1 MPLPYAFAKNKW
13 GQSKRTL
20 IPFILTLT
28 PIAPMLRTTLALLF
42 ALAAAL
48 ATTAP
53 AHAQDRSFPQPGG
66 AFGGYPAPSTSGAQ
80 QYPSQV
86 PMPPVITNVP
96 GREQPGARDF
106 GRPGQ
111 PPVFAPGQPGFQPQF
126 QAFPEPEEKNEFQE
140 FITASTGRPLQ
151 IFGQSLFR
159 DVPSTFAPVENIP
172 VTPDY
177 VIGPG
182 DELYIRAWG
191 QIDIDY
197 RVTVH
202 RSGTSR
208 SRA

>member
-1 MPLPYAFAKNKW
+1 MPLLI
-13 GQSKRTL
+13 RT
-20 IPFILTLT
+20 PF
-28 PIAPMLRTTLALLF
+28 ALLF
-42 ALAAAL
+42 ALAAVL
-48 ATTAP
+48 ATP
-53 AHAQDRSFPQPGG
+53 AHAQTVLQSGG
-66 AFGGYPAPSTSGAQ
+66 TFCAYPAPGTSGTQALPPQ
-80 QYPSQV
+80 MPG
-86 PMPPVITNVP
+86 PPVITNVP
-96 GREQPGARDF
+96 GRETP
-106 GRPGQ
+106 RPGQ
-111 PPVFAPGQPGFQPQF
+111 QPAQQQLFVPVQPGFQPQL

-140 FITASTGRPLQ
+140 FIAASTGRPLQ